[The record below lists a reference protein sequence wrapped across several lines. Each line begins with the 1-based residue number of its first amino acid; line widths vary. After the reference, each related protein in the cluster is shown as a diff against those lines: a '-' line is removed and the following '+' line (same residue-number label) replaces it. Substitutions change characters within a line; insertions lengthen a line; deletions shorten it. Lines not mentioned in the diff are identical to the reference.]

1 MFEEIRMSIQRMPNQ
16 IGSIEEGDVNADI
29 TAIKEVLNQYAVG
42 CTTGDFDLWM
52 SLWADDGTQMPPD
65 APAKVGTEEIRQE
78 MKPAFDDMK
87 MNLAILSIEDA
98 KIFGDLG
105 LTRCVYT
112 LEMTPKAG
120 GETIAAMPEGKA
132 LTLYER
138 QSDGSWKIAYDCF
151 NSSVQSE

>member
-1 MFEEIRMSIQRMPNQ
+1 MSIRNVRSQV
-16 IGSIEEGDVNADI
+16 GGLEDLNADI
-29 TAIKEVLNQYAVG
+29 AAIKEVLNQYAVG
-42 CTTGDFDLWM
+42 ITTGDFDLWM

-65 APAKVGTEEIRQE
+65 APAVVGTENIRQE
-78 MKPAFDDMK
+78 MKPAFDDMN
-87 MNLAILSIEDA
+87 MNLAIRSIEDA

-151 NSSVQSE
+151 NSSV